1 MKISERILHEAGI
14 ANRFGQYER
23 LIQIAYKVE
32 KLEAIAKRVEGAPT
46 AMVIRHAHIGPLVL
60 ISDELLVGK
69 RVAIVPIEEDTP

>member
-14 ANRFGQYER
+14 ADRPGQYER
-23 LIQIAYKVE
+23 LIQIVYEVE
-32 KLEAIAKRVEGAPT
+32 KLEALAKRIEGEPT

-69 RVAIVPIEEDTP
+69 RVAIVPIEEEGE